1 MWRVLRRR
9 DFALVWTGGLISLAG
24 DWVLFVGLP
33 LYVYDRTGSTLATG
47 AMFLVRL
54 VPQVLLGS
62 VAGVFV
68 DRWDRRRT
76 LVVANVLLAVALV
89 PMLVG
94 AAAGVLWPVYL
105 GSLAA
110 SVLQQFVG
118 PAEDALLPRLVDE
131 EQLVPANALN
141 ALNDNLARLGGP
153 PLGALLYAGA
163 GIGGVVVADA
173 LSFLVAALL
182 VGLVRAD
189 ARPLGDEQA
198 DTATSSALLATWRDW
213 LAGLRL
219 VRASRTVAVLLLFA
233 ALTGLGEGAL
243 SALFVPFVRTV
254 LHAQDL
260 AYGGLL
266 AAQAAGGLL
275 GGVVIG
281 RYGRALRPVQ
291 LWGLGALGLALI
303 DALIFL
309 YPLAL
314 PGVVLALA
322 LMVAVGV
329 PVAGMRVGLATE
341 RQTAVADAFRGRLS
355 GAYLAT
361 SALTMAFGTVAAG
374 ALGERVG
381 VTPLLMVQV
390 AVYALAGT
398 LVLLLGASRE
408 VTAGPPDLTGRA
420 DAISEE
426 RATPADAG
434 ARR

>member
-1 MWRVLRRR
+1 
-9 DFALVWTGGLISLAG
+9 
-24 DWVLFVGLP
+24 
-33 LYVYDRTGSTLATG
+33 
-47 AMFLVRL
+47 
-54 VPQVLLGS
+54 
-62 VAGVFV
+62 
-68 DRWDRRRT
+68 
-76 LVVANVLLAVALV
+76 
-89 PMLVG
+89 
-94 AAAGVLWPVYL
+94 
-105 GSLAA
+105 
-110 SVLQQFVG
+110 
-118 PAEDALLPRLVDE
+118 
-131 EQLVPANALN
+131 
-141 ALNDNLARLGGP
+141 
-153 PLGALLYAGA
+153 
-163 GIGGVVVADA
+163 
-173 LSFLVAALL
+173 
-182 VGLVRAD
+182 
-189 ARPLGDEQA
+189 
-198 DTATSSALLATWRDW
+198 
-213 LAGLRL
+213 
-219 VRASRTVAVLLLFA
+219 VAVLLLFA